1 MTENIFYEISPTF
14 KSLSLFHIGFLQV
27 WAKESVTDVHIHGID
42 VMSRLEG
49 RIFEIGLPDGSYV
62 TVDPLLTQVKI
73 IAKKSQIGKTLG
85 LCQDT
90 DPACQTAECLIRTW
104 R

>member
-1 MTENIFYEISPTF
+1 MYE
-14 KSLSLFHIGFLQV
+14 V
-27 WAKESVTDVHIHGID
+27 
-42 VMSRLEG
+42 R
-49 RIFEIGLPDGSYV
+49 LPDGSYV

-85 LCQDT
+85 LCQDSA
-90 DPACQTAECLIRTW
+90 DPKCHSAECLIRTW

>member
-1 MTENIFYEISPTF
+1 MTEFFHNLISR
-14 KSLSLFHIGFLQV
+14 KNFHFPPSVGFLQV